1 MNDPTPVMEVA
12 GAARRLA
19 YSEKARP
26 GASPAGFSVC
36 P

>member
-1 MNDPTPVMEVA
+1 MEVA

-26 GASPAGFSVC
+26 GVSAGAGFSVC